1 MANQECRQR
10 SRNTAMVTMATDDGD
25 NDGNDTNA
33 GEMTKPGVVA
43 GLLSLLLVLS
53 FFICLLWKNWCD
65 SIPFLRKISEKEQRI
80 AAIITKY
87 ESVAPRKYK
96 FAAVK
101 KMTENF
107 KVTLGKGGFGTV
119 FKGKLSDGREVAVKV
134 LNTSKGEG
142 EDFVNEVVS
151 ISKTSH
157 VNVVTL
163 LGFCLEGSNQ
173 ALIYEFVPN
182 GTLEEFINKDRSS
195 MDALLLWKTLHG
207 IAVGVARGLEYL
219 HRGCK
224 THIVHFDIK
233 PHNILL
239 DRELRPKIADF
250 GLAKLC
256 STQKSALSVQ
266 GKRGTPGYMAPEF
279 CFPNFGSISSKADVY
294 SYGMMVLQMVKGKI
308 NINAGVDNNS
318 ENCSVYQM
326 YDHLIQY
333 DSLEA
338 YGVTVDTN
346 EVAKKLMLVG
356 LWCIQKLPAERPT
369 MSRVVEMLEGS
380 KECLQMPPSPKL
392 F

>member
-1 MANQECRQR
+1 
-10 SRNTAMVTMATDDGD
+10 
-25 NDGNDTNA
+25 
-33 GEMTKPGVVA
+33 MTKPGNGTGHKNIIIGVVA

-87 ESVAPRKYK
+87 GSVAPRKYK

-256 STQKSALSVQ
+256 SMQKSALSVQ

-308 NINAGVDNNS
+308 NISAGVDNNS

-380 KECLQMPPSPKL
+380 KECLEMPPSPKL

>member
-1 MANQECRQR
+1 MI
-10 SRNTAMVTMATDDGD
+10 
-25 NDGNDTNA
+25 
-33 GEMTKPGVVA
+33 GVVA

-53 FFICLLWKNWCD
+53 FFICLVCKKWCD

-80 AAIITKY
+80 AAIIMKY
-87 ESVAPRKYK
+87 ESVAQ
-96 FAAVK
+96 
-101 KMTENF
+101 E
-107 KVTLGKGGFGTV
+107 
-119 FKGKLSDGREVAVKV
+119 S
-134 LNTSKGEG
+134 TSLKHVQREG

-173 ALIYEFVPN
+173 VLIYEFVPN

-239 DRELRPKIADF
+239 DRELCPKIADF

-308 NINAGVDNNS
+308 NISAGVDNNS
-318 ENCSVYQM
+318 ENWSVYQM
-326 YDHLIQY
+326 YDHLIKY

-338 YGVTVDTN
+338 YGVNVDTN
-346 EVAKKLMLVG
+346 EVAKQLILVG
-356 LWCIQKLPAERPT
+356 LWCIQKLPTDRPT

>member
-1 MANQECRQR
+1 MKERNLLKDGNVDDEMPSMANQECRQR

-87 ESVAPRKYK
+87 GSVAPRKYK

-119 FKGKLSDGREVAVKV
+119 FKGKLSD
-134 LNTSKGEG
+134 
-142 EDFVNEVVS
+142 
-151 ISKTSH
+151 
-157 VNVVTL
+157 
-163 LGFCLEGSNQ
+163 EGSNQ

-256 STQKSALSVQ
+256 SMQKSALSVQ

-308 NINAGVDNNS
+308 NISAGVDNNS

-380 KECLQMPPSPKL
+380 KECLEMPPSPKL